1 MADKKEILIAIC
13 EKYDVTPEYI
23 FEKSRIRK
31 RVELRQLF
39 FALCRDI
46 NYNESLVSISVFI
59 CKYSGQFF
67 DHATI
72 LHGIKKIQDHLVVY
86 STFRHDYNALRDQI
100 KGINF
105 PEIVIRD
112 VNLLQMCAKT
122 F

>member
-1 MADKKEILIAIC
+1 MATKIEILNAIC
-13 EKYDVTPEYI
+13 EKYEVTAA
-23 FEKSRIRK
+23 FMFDSRRDRK

-59 CKYSGQFF
+59 YGYSEHFF

-72 LHGIKKIQDHLVVY
+72 LHGIKKIQDRLAVY
-86 STFRHDYNALRDQI
+86 GDFRRDYNGLRDQI
-100 KGINF
+100 KGNNF
-105 PEIVIRD
+105 PKIVVTD
-112 VNLLQMCAKT
+112 VNLLQMCSKT